1 MSFAV
6 PLPTLSAAFGDIVRA
21 LARRVCDIVFKDRS
35 AGPLLSEMTLKLN
48 GLTKRFNAIVERVQ
62 AGTLRAPPRR
72 RAEAMRVATRTVS
85 QRRPSLVPNRFQWL
99 SRLAPEA
106 NAYGHYLDQMVRT
119 DLEMVAL
126 LTAAPQAKG
135 ILRSLYW
142 MLGRRPLPDILRRA
156 KAPPRAIAA
165 CTVPVRPVPV
175 SPVGKPIPTDT
186 GHHRY
191 QPSARWP
198 KGCVTHHP
206 RALAKPRASAKRR
219 GRAKPRATAGP
230 PSGA

>member
-21 LARRVCDIVFKDRS
+21 LARKVCDIVFKDRS
-35 AGPLLSEMTLKLN
+35 TGPLLSEMTLKLN

-72 RAEAMRVATRTVS
+72 RAGAVRVAMRTVS
-85 QRRPSLVPNRFQWL
+85 PRRPSLVPNRFQWL
-99 SRLAPEA
+99 SRLVPEA

-135 ILRSLYW
+135 ILRSLFW

-156 KAPPRAIAA
+156 KAPPRALAA
-165 CTVPVRPVPV
+165 CTVPVRPIC
-175 SPVGKPIPTDT
+175 KPIPTET
-186 GHHRY
+186 GHHPY

-206 RALAKPRASAKRR
+206 RAPAKRQVR
-219 GRAKPRATAGP
+219 VKPRATAGP
-230 PSGA
+230 PLGA

>member
-21 LARRVCDIVFKDRS
+21 LARKVCDIVFKDRS
-35 AGPLLSEMTLKLN
+35 TGTLLSEMTLKLN
-48 GLTKRFNAIVERVQ
+48 GLTKRFNAIVKRVQ

-72 RAEAMRVATRTVS
+72 RAGAIRGATRAVS
-85 QRRPSLVPNRFQWL
+85 PRKPSLVPNRFQWL

-135 ILRSLYW
+135 ILRSLFW
-142 MLGRRPLPDILRRA
+142 MLGRRPLPDILRRP

-165 CTVPVRPVPV
+165 RTVPGHPVD
-175 SPVGKPIPTDT
+175 KPTPTDT
-186 GHHRY
+186 GHHPYR
-191 QPSARWP
+191 PSARWP
-198 KGCVTHHP
+198 KGCVTRHPRAPAKP
-206 RALAKPRASAKRR
+206 RALAKPRS
-219 GRAKPRATAGP
+219 TAGP